1 MEDAIDIFL
10 SHNSKDKPI
19 VRELRQRLIEAGHSV
34 WLDEKDLVAGRPWLD
49 DIERA
54 LLHSTAIIVTI
65 GVSGLGPWETPE
77 MRAALIQMVRRQTPV
92 IPLLLPGAPDQ
103 VELPLFLQTLTW
115 VDCRKGFDSFE
126 IEQIGKSVGVA
137 KSSNMK
143 AEKLVLPSLKPPAQS
158 TLADFWRFI
167 ADFQSV
173 FGWALKASFAAPLI
187 PVAVGLGPPW
197 DGTSPLTEKATVVLI
212 TAIVQMLALTGSFFI
227 LPPMRPHRIRRV
239 LAFSLGISAVTMVSY
254 LVVFVLLT
262 EVQPDQPNRMICG
275 WWKSD
280 DFYTTQRSEGGT
292 IAQTKMDMGYIPLE
306 IYESWT
312 VWASLFIVLFN
323 WLAFFASVVFYV
335 GLFVKNV
342 SILQKE
348 SILDDRALV
357 TLGLSQSVLQKLH
370 SSEVHTVGDLCA
382 MNERQLRFCLQNS
395 DDEYAS
401 VESSLK
407 TFGINLRSTLSA

>member
-19 VRELRQRLIEAGHSV
+19 VRELRQCLIEAGHSV
-34 WLDEKDLVAGRPWLD
+34 WLDEKDLIAGRPWHD

-54 LLHSTAIIVTI
+54 LLHSSVIIVTI
-65 GVSGLGPWETPE
+65 GVSGLGPWETAE

-103 VELPLFLQTLTW
+103 VELPLFLQTLKW
-115 VDCRKGFDSFE
+115 VDCRKGFDSSE

-137 KSSNMK
+137 KSSGK
-143 AEKLVLPSLKPPAQS
+143 TAGKPVLSLLTPPAKS

-187 PVAVGLGPPW
+187 PVAVGFGPPW

-212 TAIVQMLALTGSFFI
+212 TAIVQLLAVTGSFFI
-227 LPPMRPHRIRRV
+227 LPPMRPDRLRRV
-239 LAFSLGISAVTMVSY
+239 LAFSLGLSGVTTVSY
-254 LVVFVLLT
+254 LCVFVLLT
-262 EVQPDQPNRMICG
+262 EVQPDQPNRMIVG
-275 WWKSD
+275 WWYSD
-280 DFYTTQRSEGGT
+280 DFYTTQLSEGGN
-292 IAQTKMDMGYIPLE
+292 IAQTKMDMGHRPLE

-312 VWASLFIVLFN
+312 VWISLLIVLFT
-323 WLAFFASVVFYV
+323 WLAFFSSLVFYV

-342 SILQKE
+342 SILQRE
-348 SILDDRALV
+348 SVLDDRALV
-357 TLGLSQSVLQKLH
+357 TLGLSQSVLRKLH
-370 SSEVHTVGDLCA
+370 SIEVHTVGDLCA
-382 MNERQLRFCLQNS
+382 MSERQLRFCLQDS
-395 DDEYAS
+395 ADEYAL

-407 TFGINLRSTLSA
+407 TFGINLRSTLTA